1 MIEERPKPRRSS
13 TSHTLIQRL
22 EDVALV
28 TGDPT
33 VHAAVKMMVGAPE
46 HWDDCV
52 VYLVR
57 LQSEAKTEM
66 FRRLQVLVNRCG
78 DTTVLLV
85 PEAKMDINMSDGQ
98 VVAAGEWPAT
108 ERTVVELSRVVY
120 FRDFLRSFWRR
131 LTKR

>member
-22 EDVALV
+22 EDVALA

-33 VHAAVKMMVGAPE
+33 VHAAVKMMAGAPE

-52 VYLVR
+52 VYLAR
-57 LQSEAKTEM
+57 LQAEAKTEM
-66 FRRLQVLVNRCG
+66 FRRLQTLVNRCS
-78 DTTVLLV
+78 DATVLV
-85 PEAKMDINMSDGQ
+85 RDVMPDIDLSDGQ
-98 VVAAGEWPAT
+98 VVAAGDWPAT